1 VEEPAHSPR
10 ILRFGVFEVDLRSGE
25 LRKHGLKIKLQ
36 EKPFQVL
43 ATLLEHPGN
52 VITREELRRKL
63 WPEDT
68 FVDFEHSINIALNK
82 LRAALS
88 DSAKNP
94 RFVETLARHGYRF
107 IAPVD
112 KRVQASPPSGKVM
125 LAVLPFENLSHDP
138 EQNYFSEGLTEEMI
152 TQLGRIHPRRLGVM
166 ARSTAMHYKG
176 SEKRADQIG
185 QELGVGYILEGS
197 VRRAIDRVRITAQL
211 IEVSDQTHL
220 WAETYDRKFADVL
233 DIQREV
239 ARRIAKSLAV
249 ELLPGQQ
256 TALSRAST
264 RDSEAHEAYLKG
276 HYFWNKRTE
285 EGFKKA
291 IVFFEQ
297 AIARDPGYA
306 LAYTGLADCYETLG
320 IYGGLPPGET
330 ARRAKAA
337 ANKALE
343 IDDKLAEPHTSLAF
357 ANLLFD
363 WNWPAAEREFK
374 LALDLNPNYVTG
386 HHWYGLFLALMGRF
400 EEAFAQMKNALVLD
414 PLSLVLNSH
423 VGWFLYY
430 ARRYDEA
437 ISQLSK
443 TLEMDQSFPVTNY
456 LLGLAYLQK
465 ERINEAITEFH
476 KGDQLSNSHPA
487 ALAGLGQAYGMA
499 GRKAEAR
506 QFIDKLRAL
515 SKTRYVSPYFMACVW
530 IGMGDTAQAFE
541 CLEKDY
547 QERGSWMAH
556 LKVDPILDG
565 LRSDPRFKNLIQ
577 RVGLPP

>member
-1 VEEPAHSPR
+1 VEEPAQTPR

-63 WPEDT
+63 WSEDT

-112 KRVQASPPSGKVM
+112 KRVQASPPSGKAM
-125 LAVLPFENLSHDP
+125 LAVLPFENLSNDP
-138 EQNYFSEGLTEEMI
+138 GQNYFSEGLTEEMI
-152 TQLGRIHPRRLGVM
+152 TQLGRMHPRRLGVI

-176 SEKRADQIG
+176 TEKRADQIG

-197 VRRAIDRVRITAQL
+197 VRRTIDRVRITAQL
-211 IEVSDQTHL
+211 IQVSDQTHL
-220 WAETYDRKFADVL
+220 WAETYDRKLADVL

-249 ELLPGQQ
+249 ELLPDQQ
-256 TALSRAST
+256 KSLSRTST
-264 RDSEAHEAYLKG
+264 RDSAAHEAYLRG

-285 EGFKKA
+285 EGFQKA
-291 IVFFEQ
+291 IGHFEQ
-297 AIARDPGYA
+297 AIAKDPGYA

-330 ARRAKAA
+330 AHRAKAA
-337 ANKALE
+337 ANRALE
-343 IDDKLAEPHTSLAF
+343 IDDRLAEPHTSLAF

-363 WNWPAAEREFK
+363 WDWAAAEREFK
-374 LALDLNPNYVTG
+374 QALDLNPNYVTG

-400 EEAFAQMKNALVLD
+400 DEAFAQMRNALVLD

-437 ISQLSK
+437 ISQLCK
-443 TLEMDQSFPVTNY
+443 TAEMDQSFPVTNY

-465 ERINEAITEFH
+465 EKINEAIAEFH

-487 ALAGLGQAYGMA
+487 ALSGLGQAHGLA
-499 GRKAEAR
+499 GRKTEGLQYLER
-506 QFIDKLRAL
+506 LRAV
-515 SKTRYVSPYFMACVW
+515 SKTRYVSQYFMACVW
-530 IGMGDTAQAFE
+530 IGLGDKAQAFD
-541 CLEKDY
+541 CLEKAF
-547 QERGSWMAH
+547 QERSSWMAH
-556 LKVDPILDG
+556 LKVDPVVDG
-565 LRSDPRFKNLIQ
+565 LRSDPRFKSLIE